1 MWPVANAT
9 QVGIDATVIDAAAW
23 IVLLGGIALTALWV
37 RQLYR

>member
-23 IVLLGGIALTALWV
+23 IVLFAGIALTALWV